1 MPAVTPLTLTEAQR
15 KLLLT
20 AVYVLHAEIGR
31 ADRASCERSDRV
43 RELAT
48 LIESAESVV
57 VLPR

>member
-1 MPAVTPLTLTEAQR
+1 MTLTEAQR

-31 ADRASCERSDRV
+31 VNRASCERSDQA

-48 LIESAESVV
+48 LIEGAESVV
-57 VLPR
+57 VTPRP